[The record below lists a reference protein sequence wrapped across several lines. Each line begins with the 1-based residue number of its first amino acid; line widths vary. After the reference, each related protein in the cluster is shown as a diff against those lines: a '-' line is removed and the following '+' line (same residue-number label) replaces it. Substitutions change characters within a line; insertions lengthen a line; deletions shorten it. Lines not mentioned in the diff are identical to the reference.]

1 MLTSYVDDCFTRSL
15 MPYVLFIVASLKYLT
30 QLLGSANDTLMFV
43 AMNRQKKIMEKV
55 AFC

>member
-1 MLTSYVDDCFTRSL
+1 

-30 QLLGSANDTLMFV
+30 ELLGSANDTLMFV
-43 AMNRQKKIMEKV
+43 AMNKQKKIMEKV